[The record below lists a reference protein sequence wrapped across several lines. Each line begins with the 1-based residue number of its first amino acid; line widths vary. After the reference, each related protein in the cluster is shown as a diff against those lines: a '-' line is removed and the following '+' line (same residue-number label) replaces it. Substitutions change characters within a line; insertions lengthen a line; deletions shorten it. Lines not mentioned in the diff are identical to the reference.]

1 MKHWLRFLFS
11 FNFIKTAMASAAIIA
26 VCIYF
31 SLWRLNKATLHGSSV
46 EVPNLKLMQ
55 LDQAMVQL
63 DSLGLAYEVIDSTHY
78 VSQVPEGSI
87 IETYPREYA
96 KVKLGRKI
104 LLSTNPSRLPKYPLP
119 NYKDQLISY
128 VSAKFKTK
136 GFLIDSIIA
145 VPDLSHDLVI
155 KVVDENDSI
164 AEEQK
169 LYKTGSSFT
178 LYVSAGLDGGNV
190 FMPNLVGM
198 TFSEALEVLNALS
211 LNAGGIIYE
220 GFIEDTLAALVMKT
234 FPEFEID
241 KEVKAGSVVD
251 LWLVPDSTFLI
262 ID

>member
-1 MKHWLRFLFS
+1 MS
-11 FNFIKTAMASAAIIA
+11 SAAFIA

-31 SLWRLNKATLHGSSV
+31 SLSWLNKATLHGSSV

-164 AEEQK
+164 AKEQK
-169 LYKTGSSFT
+169 LYKTGSRFT
-178 LYVSAGLDGGNV
+178 FYVSAGLDGGNV

-198 TFSEALEVLNALS
+198 TFSESLEVLNALS

-220 GFIEDTLAALVMKT
+220 GFLEDTLAALVMKT

-241 KEVKAGSVVD
+241 KEIKAGSVVD

-262 ID
+262 IN